1 MIIAVLFTV
10 IAQTGYNP
18 NVFHLVSRY
27 AKCGVYLYNR
37 ILLSNIK
44 EQTTDNRDI
53 HAKPLSSVKKARPQ
67 SVKTIVK
74 MQI

>member
-1 MIIAVLFTV
+1 MS
-10 IAQTGYNP
+10 
-18 NVFHLVSRY
+18 HLVSRY